1 MFGSIPD
8 VNVQAL
14 LALALFMVS
23 LMIAGIINNI
33 TSKKWPGGTLW
44 VFYLRVLL
52 GFTLAASVIM
62 GFYAFAGI
70 SIINTR

>member
-1 MFGSIPD
+1 MFDSIPD

-23 LMIAGIINNI
+23 LMIARIINNI

-52 GFTLAASVIM
+52 GFTLAASAIM

-70 SIINTR
+70 SIINIR

>member
-23 LMIAGIINNI
+23 LMIARIINNI
-33 TSKKWPGGTLW
+33 TSNKWPGGTLW

-52 GFTLAASVIM
+52 GFTLAASAIM

>member
-14 LALALFMVS
+14 LALALFMIS
-23 LMIAGIINNI
+23 LMIARIINNI
-33 TSKKWPGGTLW
+33 TSKKWPGSALW

-52 GFTLAASVIM
+52 GFTLAASAIM